1 MVILASIDYVVESAT
16 SPRADA
22 ASGDRD
28 GKMGFAG
35 SGLRNLVPDQRAK
48 ITALLQA
55 LLIEAAAEIQDTAG
69 EEVRNDED
77 RS

>member
-1 MVILASIDYVVESAT
+1 MRTERRRQRDLFESNR
-16 SPRADA
+16 P
-22 ASGDRD
+22 
-28 GKMGFAG
+28 
-35 SGLRNLVPDQRAK
+35 LRNLLPGQRAK

>member
-1 MVILASIDYVVESAT
+1 MRIQRRRQQDLFESNR
-16 SPRADA
+16 P
-22 ASGDRD
+22 
-28 GKMGFAG
+28 
-35 SGLRNLVPDQRAK
+35 LRNLVLDQRAK

-69 EEVRNDED
+69 EEVRDDED

>member
-1 MVILASIDYVVESAT
+1 MRTERRRQRDLFESNR
-16 SPRADA
+16 P
-22 ASGDRD
+22 
-28 GKMGFAG
+28 
-35 SGLRNLVPDQRAK
+35 LRNLVPDQRAK

-55 LLIEAAAEIQDTAG
+55 LLNEAAAEIQDTAG

>member
-1 MVILASIDYVVESAT
+1 MRTERRRQRDLFESNR
-16 SPRADA
+16 P
-22 ASGDRD
+22 
-28 GKMGFAG
+28 
-35 SGLRNLVPDQRAK
+35 LRNLVPDQRAK

-69 EEVRNDED
+69 EEVGNDED

>member
-1 MVILASIDYVVESAT
+1 MRTERRRQRDLFESNR
-16 SPRADA
+16 P
-22 ASGDRD
+22 
-28 GKMGFAG
+28 
-35 SGLRNLVPDQRAK
+35 LRNLVPDQRAK

>member
-1 MVILASIDYVVESAT
+1 MRTQRRRQRDLFESNR
-16 SPRADA
+16 P
-22 ASGDRD
+22 
-28 GKMGFAG
+28 
-35 SGLRNLVPDQRAK
+35 LRNLVLDQRAK

-69 EEVRNDED
+69 AEVRDDQD

>member
-1 MVILASIDYVVESAT
+1 MRTERHRQRDLFESNR
-16 SPRADA
+16 P
-22 ASGDRD
+22 
-28 GKMGFAG
+28 
-35 SGLRNLVPDQRAK
+35 LRNLVPDQRAK

>member
-1 MVILASIDYVVESAT
+1 MRTERRRQRDLFESNR
-16 SPRADA
+16 P
-22 ASGDRD
+22 
-28 GKMGFAG
+28 
-35 SGLRNLVPDQRAK
+35 LRNLVPDQRAK

-55 LLIEAAAEIQDTAG
+55 LLTEAAAEIQDTAG

>member
-1 MVILASIDYVVESAT
+1 MRTERRRQRDLFESNR
-16 SPRADA
+16 P
-22 ASGDRD
+22 
-28 GKMGFAG
+28 
-35 SGLRNLVPDQRAK
+35 LRNLVPDQRAK

-69 EEVRNDED
+69 EEARNDED